1 MWQSTDE
8 TPVYRQLQPSKGNVV
23 MLVQKLDR
31 SCYARVPL
39 RERRG
44 QSTLLGCIVDT
55 PELQSSMPQF
65 ILTNDTKLTRLEK
78 AHMLSLPLP
87 LRWVKGTSGWMSAGV
102 LRQLITAIRKAIRT
116 KKPNA
121 EILLYMDCASI
132 HTARA
137 VLQHCSVLGIH
148 VCLILGGLTYLCQPL
163 DSHVFASLKRK
174 LSEDQEIQRAN
185 DPTGTLP
192 PGEWI
197 HSLSRS
203 IQQVLVDRQWSAA
216 FGANGMLANWST
228 LRRRVGEIVQPHLP
242 LPLRLP
248 TEEELDCLLGRK
260 RVFLGNDV
268 FRSSKRLAE
277 RACYVLPKPLVRL
290 PSGMPARVSSSSV
303 AASGS
308 GFHRLAPGSLA
319 GVCVDEDDTVRA
331 TRSGQRY

>member
-1 MWQSTDE
+1 
-8 TPVYRQLQPSKGNVV
+8 
-23 MLVQKLDR
+23 
-31 SCYARVPL
+31 
-39 RERRG
+39 
-44 QSTLLGCIVDT
+44 
-55 PELQSSMPQF
+55 
-65 ILTNDTKLTRLEK
+65 
-78 AHMLSLPLP
+78 MLSLPLP
-87 LRWVKGTSGWMSAGV
+87 IRWVKGTSGWMFAGV

-148 VCLILGGLTYLCQPL
+148 VCLIPGGLTYLCQPL
-163 DSHVFASLKRK
+163 DSHVFALFKRK

-203 IQQVLVDRQWSAA
+203 IQQVLVDKQWSAA

-290 PSGMPARVSSSSV
+290 PWECHLVSLPRLSLLLDLV
-303 AASGS
+303 FIGLHRDRLLECALMKTILFGRLVQGS
-308 GFHRLAPGSLA
+308 DIEHEF
-319 GVCVDEDDTVRA
+319 
-331 TRSGQRY
+331 